1 MNNLYRD
8 ENNKIKILNSGVK
21 HVDMTK
27 VQDKLLLGKLPYGKL
42 PFDKRPSPGIDE
54 KVQAYATLRYI
65 IEKGIK
71 RSMLCLL

>member
-42 PFDKRPSPGIDE
+42 PFDKRPYV
-54 KVQAYATLRYI
+54 KRRLVRATF
-65 IEKGIK
+65 KK
-71 RSMLCLL
+71 